1 MYECVTRGSDLDSV
15 SGRNNL
21 IRTSLVQRK
30 NIVLIVCVLLPTD
43 LGHRPYASESR
54 RHALLVP
61 LGTGGR

>member
-1 MYECVTRGSDLDSV
+1 MYKCVTRGSDLDSV

-30 NIVLIVCVLLPTD
+30 NIVCVLLPTD

-54 RHALLVP
+54 RHALLLP